1 MRAGGRG
8 LGGGRVHLL
17 LRRCGPVARGGKM
30 RLPCDAAPLTDV
42 HPVRAPCQA
51 EPVNR
56 LATLRFLEGDFEDSA
71 RLCLRVLHD
80 KPWHFGASS
89 GIVMVYAQM
98 GNADDAKRWA
108 LHARTNKHTHTHTH
122 THSLTHIHT

>member
-1 MRAGGRG
+1 MQ
-8 LGGGRVHLL
+8 
-17 LRRCGPVARGGKM
+17 
-30 RLPCDAAPLTDV
+30 T
-42 HPVRAPCQA
+42 

-98 GNADDAKRWA
+98 GNKDDAKRWA
-108 LHARTNKHTHTHTH
+108 RHAIPPPGPDRQGWV
-122 THSLTHIHT
+122 SRMLTLLDARLAGLQEMSEK

>member
-1 MRAGGRG
+1 M
-8 LGGGRVHLL
+8 
-17 LRRCGPVARGGKM
+17 
-30 RLPCDAAPLTDV
+30 
-42 HPVRAPCQA
+42 
-51 EPVNR
+51 NR

-122 THSLTHIHT
+122 THSLTHSHKAHTHTYTHMHTCTPTHTHTHTTYSLSLSLSLSHTHTGGRGG